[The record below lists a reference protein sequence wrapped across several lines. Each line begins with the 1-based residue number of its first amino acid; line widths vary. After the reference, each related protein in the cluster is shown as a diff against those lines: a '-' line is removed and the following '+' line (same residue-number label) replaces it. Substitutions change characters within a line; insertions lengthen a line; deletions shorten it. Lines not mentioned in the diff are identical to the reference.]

1 MGGDANLMP
10 THGRCSRAGMIFG
23 HHLLLD
29 YCLKVRNFDPE
40 EKELLQI
47 RISWGLDWMDP
58 IMGPVTNIFISS
70 SVIAT
75 EPYWTLHS
83 FQDNWLSVKFVAMI
97 SIPSA

>member
-1 MGGDANLMP
+1 MAWGEGETGGGDANLMP

-47 RISWGLDWMDP
+47 RISWGLDWM
-58 IMGPVTNIFISS
+58 GPHHGAGHEHF
-70 SVIAT
+70 
-75 EPYWTLHS
+75 YFFFCHR
-83 FQDNWLSVKFVAMI
+83 D
-97 SIPSA
+97 

>member
-47 RISWGLDWMDP
+47 RISWGLDWM
-58 IMGPVTNIFISS
+58 GPHHGAGHEHF
-70 SVIAT
+70 
-75 EPYWTLHS
+75 YFFFCHR
-83 FQDNWLSVKFVAMI
+83 D
-97 SIPSA
+97 